1 MTENQT
7 KTTDNLHT
15 DDIFAL
21 LSDNQWR
28 FVTAMVDNPSFSKK
42 EAAEHIGLLPDTVY
56 RWGNIVNEAVEKA
69 REDVHEA
76 ALSMRK
82 RAVLKAL
89 RVKISLLDSEEES
102 IRSKAAT
109 EIIEWELG
117 KSTQPTELTGKN
129 GGAIETKDVSLDD
142 DTRLERI
149 ASLLDKARAR
159 RDGNA
164 S

>member
-1 MTENQT
+1 MTKNPTE
-7 KTTDNLHT
+7 TTDNLHT

-28 FVTAMVDNPSFSKK
+28 FITAMVDNPSFSKK

-117 KSTQPTELTGKN
+117 RAKQPTELTGKN
-129 GGAIETKDVSLDD
+129 GGAIEYSKAIKAEELSDDELAAIATSL
-142 DTRLERI
+142 
-149 ASLLDKARAR
+149 ASKSD
-159 RDGNA
+159 